1 MVANLSCYCLSDEMF
16 ELLSKLPENIAY
28 TCMKCAECHPAEW
41 RSALE
46 MELQGCIRNVLN
58 ALLNSR
64 TSTHLLRYR
73 QVRVLFKSTLWE
85 CFFFLVTAV
94 NSDLKERKL
103 YFLTMR
109 QAVKPPELN
118 PEMEESLPSR
128 RSPEGPDPPV
138 LTEVAPTTPPGD
150 SPPDLE
156 SVEKKMDQGH
166 YRSLVRELCLLL
178 KQKATHFA
186 GTS

>member
-1 MVANLSCYCLSDEMF
+1 MMECARCKQWVHAKCENLTDEMF

-28 TCMKCAECHPAEW
+28 TCMKCAERHPAEW

-46 MELQGCIRNVLN
+46 IELQGCIRNVLN

-73 QVRVLFKSTLWE
+73 Q
-85 CFFFLVTAV
+85 
-94 NSDLKERKL
+94 
-103 YFLTMR
+103 
-109 QAVKPPELN
+109 AVKPPELN
-118 PEMEESLPSR
+118 PETEESLPSR

-138 LTEVAPTTPPGD
+138 LTEVAPTTPPSD

-166 YRSLVRELCLLL
+166 YRSL
-178 KQKATHFA
+178 
-186 GTS
+186 